1 MGHMVDTESDY
12 RLLQRKMDNYPN
24 GAPYSPT
31 LMKILHLIY
40 PPDDAAIAKRIPMSP
55 TSLDVLSRKLGV
67 PREKLRERLTGM
79 AERGALV
86 DLEYKGQSYF
96 ALPPVVVGFFEYTF
110 MRKRN
115 ELPMAELAS
124 LFDDYLNEDKRFM
137 RSFFQH
143 QTQYF
148 RPLVHEEAI
157 PEKQS
162 TEVLDWERASSV
174 VASASAIA
182 VGLCQCH
189 HAKSHQGSACDR
201 PQEVCLTFNYGAEMM
216 IRLGQG
222 RPIVAAQA
230 VHILEDCRQKGLAQ
244 LGDNVQHKTVSIC
257 NCCTCCCHVVRGMKD
272 FKHHGGIVSSNWTAQ
287 VDLSRCN
294 GCGRCAKSCPMEA
307 ITIAE
312 KKEGDRVQKWAVLDP
327 ALCFGCGVCY
337 SVCKPGGITMTSR
350 DKRVLT
356 PETVFDKLV
365 MMAME
370 RGKLAN
376 MIFDDPERLS
386 HRVMGRLV
394 NILEKSPP
402 SKAAMAIQPLR
413 SAFLTTI
420 VNRSKKRFGELS
432 EYLA

>member
-1 MGHMVDTESDY
+1 MGHMGNAGRDY
-12 RLLQRKMDNYPN
+12 HLLQRKMDNYPN

-31 LMKILHLIY
+31 LMKILQLIY
-40 PPDDAAIAKRIPMSP
+40 PPDDAAIAKRIPMTP
-55 TSLDVLSRKLGV
+55 TSLEVLSRKLAM
-67 PREKLRERLTGM
+67 PREKLGERLTRM

-110 MRKRN
+110 MRKRD
-115 ELPMAELAS
+115 ELPMAELGS
-124 LFDDYLNEDKRFM
+124 LFDEYLNQDDRFI
-137 RSFFQH
+137 RSFFQR

-162 TEVLDWERASSV
+162 ADVLDWERASSV

-189 HAKSHQGSACDR
+189 HIKSHQGSACDR
-201 PQEVCLTFNYGAEMM
+201 PQEVCLTFNYGADMV
-216 IRLGQG
+216 IRLGEG
-222 RPIVAAQA
+222 RPITAAQA
-230 VHILEDCRQKGLAQ
+230 MHILEDCKQKGLAQ
-244 LGDNVQHKTVSIC
+244 LGDNVQHKVVSIC
-257 NCCTCCCHVVRGMKD
+257 NCCTCCCHVVRGTKYLN
-272 FKHHGGIVSSNWTAQ
+272 HHGGIVSSNWTAQ

-294 GCGRCAKSCPMEA
+294 GCGRCAKTCPMEA
-307 ITIAE
+307 ISVAE
-312 KKEGDRVQKWAVLDP
+312 KKEGDKVHKWAVLDP
-327 ALCFGCGVCY
+327 ALCLGCGVCY

-350 DKRVLT
+350 DKRVLA

-370 RGKLAN
+370 RGKLAHL
-376 MIFDDPERLS
+376 IFDDPERLS
-386 HRVMGRLV
+386 HRVIGRLV

-402 SKAAMAIQPLR
+402 SKAAMAIRPLR

-420 VNRSKKRFGELS
+420 INASKKRVGEVS